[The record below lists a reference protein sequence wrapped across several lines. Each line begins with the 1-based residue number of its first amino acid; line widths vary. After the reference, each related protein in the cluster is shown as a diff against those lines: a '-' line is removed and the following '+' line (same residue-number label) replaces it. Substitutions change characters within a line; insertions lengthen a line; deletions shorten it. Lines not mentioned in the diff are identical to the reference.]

1 MGNISGELFS
11 PLVQP
16 RQIRVWQLI
25 VSLVPQTLGHANVV
39 GSNSVT
45 DTARTGVEESPNLF
59 VFIHAD
65 FDEVVAAAKSTQL
78 YSPIFVKAIGV
89 DVMLQRECF
98 KFVNTMSGTG
108 ANVAIIFSC

>member
-45 DTARTGVEESPNLF
+45 DTANWSGGKSNLF
-59 VFIHAD
+59 VLSRRL
-65 FDEVVAAAKSTQL
+65 DEVVAAAK
-78 YSPIFVKAIGV
+78 
-89 DVMLQRECF
+89 
-98 KFVNTMSGTG
+98 
-108 ANVAIIFSC
+108 